1 MKIINK
7 IQRFMYGRYGIDD
20 LYKFLFKLYLV
31 LLIANLFINS
41 KILLLIELVIIFI
54 MFYRL
59 FSKKIGKRVKE
70 NNKYLKIKK
79 YILKP
84 WQNIMRNVK
93 DNNHV
98 YKKCH
103 HCKNTLRLPV
113 PSKRGIKHVVCPIC
127 KKRNKFL
134 VLKKLKIEVIKNNQK
149 ARV

>member
-59 FSKKIGKRVKE
+59 FSKK
-70 NNKYLKIKK
+70 
-79 YILKP
+79 
-84 WQNIMRNVK
+84 
-93 DNNHV
+93 
-98 YKKCH
+98 
-103 HCKNTLRLPV
+103 
-113 PSKRGIKHVVCPIC
+113 
-127 KKRNKFL
+127 
-134 VLKKLKIEVIKNNQK
+134 
-149 ARV
+149 